1 MKDHRITIAIASGK
15 GGTGKTLIATNLWQ
29 TLYQLQYEVV
39 LVDCDAEEPND
50 NLFMKAETQNVTDV
64 MLRIPVIDES
74 KCTYCGKC
82 KEYCN
87 YNAIFLLPVLKN
99 IQVLEELCH
108 GCGACLV
115 ACQDDAITE
124 KEVLEGRVTR
134 MGYNG
139 TTTLVEA
146 KMEVG
151 RMSPVGVIK
160 RAIKVVG
167 KEGIVLLDAPPGT
180 SCPFIQTAIAADF
193 VVLVTEPTPF
203 GLSDLIQTVETL
215 KTMNKPLGVIIN
227 RAGLGDDA
235 VYQYLESENIP
246 LLMEIPFDKRIA
258 VHYSKGELLV
268 QQMTE
273 WQQPFMDMFNKIMN
287 IYGNS
292 HH

>member
-1 MKDHRITIAIASGK
+1 MRDHRITIAIASGK